1 MLIAI
6 IAGLEAMVV
15 FAARS
20 KQGRARRQ
28 QLLMGTSTDLHRTV
42 PLVDD
47 YLQRK
52 TARATRFQRFFA
64 RKLAAAVRH
73 IVQTRSFEYML
84 LHLIRTAI
92 NKRRNKFLN
101 SMKRRVT
108 L

>member
-6 IAGLEAMVV
+6 IAGIEAMVV
-15 FAARS
+15 CASRS

-28 QLLMGTSTDLHRTV
+28 QLLMGTSTDLHRAV

-47 YLQRK
+47 YLKQK
-52 TARATRFQRFFA
+52 TARATRFQSFLA
-64 RKLAAAVRH
+64 RKLAEILRRLVH
-73 IVQTRSFEYML
+73 TRSFEYLL

-92 NKRRNKFLN
+92 NKRRNKFN
-101 SMKRRVT
+101 NMKRRIV